1 MKWEYLVQENSSDF
15 VRNDPY
21 PKAPLHTFL
30 NSIGKDGWEL
40 VSTQFLGNG
49 LTGLVSNYLVIA
61 KRPIEEIPPRPN
73 PKWFKREQIMKT
85 APQPRTH
92 SDSALPIASESED
105 ETSPRKD
112 MILELR
118 RLTGASVTKCFQA
131 LEQTGGD
138 LEAAQHLIQKDSR
151 A

>member
-1 MKWEYLVQENSSDF
+1 MKWEYLVQENSSRY

-21 PKAPLHTFL
+21 PSAPLHTFL

-40 VSTQFLGNG
+40 VSTQFLDNG

-73 PKWFKREQIMKT
+73 PRWFKREQIIKT

-92 SDSALPIASESED
+92 SDPALPIASESED